1 MSPDRILDQQ
11 AGHWDRTVEA
21 HGANFRGAD
30 YSNAERHALCHDQLL
45 KLWRD
50 GQPASVL
57 DYGCGYGALLERIVA
72 RGLPLTRYT
81 GFDIA
86 GSMLAAARA
95 THAGRAQC
103 EFTADAEALA
113 PADYVFFGGVFNVKL
128 DADPGEWQA
137 HVLRT
142 LDAAWPLARK
152 GMALNILTSYSEPEK
167 MRPDLYYADPCFLFD
182 WCKRNYS
189 REVALLHD
197 YGVWEFTLH
206 VRRP

>member
-1 MSPDRILDQQ
+1 MNDRIRAQQ
-11 AGHWDRTVEA
+11 AGHWDRVVTD
-21 HGANFRGAD
+21 HGANWKGAD

-45 KLWRD
+45 KIWRD
-50 GQPASVL
+50 GAPGTVL
-57 DYGCGYGALLERIVA
+57 DFGCGYGALLERILE

-86 GSMLAAARA
+86 EAMLAAGRDKHGARP
-95 THAGRAQC
+95 GVQ
-103 EFTADAEALA
+103 FTSDASAL
-113 PADYVFFGGVFNVKL
+113 PEADYVLFGGVFNVKL
-128 DADPGEWQA
+128 DADPSDWQA
-137 HVLRT
+137 YVLRT

-182 WCKRNYS
+182 WCKRHYS

-197 YGVWEFTLH
+197 YGVWEFTIH
-206 VRRP
+206 VRRA